1 MSIGRVADILVDHG
15 STIIV
20 LELFQ
25 VLSVWDDHYGML
37 VLVRRDGETI
47 FAIIPAE
54 VFEPLFT
61 KYALTN
67 F

>member
-54 VFEPLFT
+54 VFEPLLT